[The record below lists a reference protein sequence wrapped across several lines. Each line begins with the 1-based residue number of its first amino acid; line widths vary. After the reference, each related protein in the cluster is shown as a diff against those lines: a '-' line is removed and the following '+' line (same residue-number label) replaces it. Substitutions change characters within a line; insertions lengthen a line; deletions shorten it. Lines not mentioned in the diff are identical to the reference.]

1 MSVLFP
7 QRIVFVKNRQELGK
21 SNITSS
27 RIKPLNYCLYK
38 IIEVFWLTVQ
48 GLHALI
54 AISSLVVMLVT
65 TLVRIL
71 HNTRGDDAMDNKVTG
86 FINMS
91 LDILYTMSANLV
103 SGVLL
108 AKAFQLE

>member
-1 MSVLFP
+1 M
-7 QRIVFVKNRQELGK
+7 
-21 SNITSS
+21 
-27 RIKPLNYCLYK
+27 
-38 IIEVFWLTVQ
+38 FWLTVQ

>member
-1 MSVLFP
+1 
-7 QRIVFVKNRQELGK
+7 
-21 SNITSS
+21 
-27 RIKPLNYCLYK
+27 
-38 IIEVFWLTVQ
+38 
-48 GLHALI
+48 
-54 AISSLVVMLVT
+54 
-65 TLVRIL
+65 
-71 HNTRGDDAMDNKVTG
+71 MDNKVTG